1 MFYKV
6 CSELTPPRYDYRGS
20 GSKLNLRKEERMT
33 LLRRATTD
41 WYEVEKQNGERGL
54 VPSNYLEEVS
64 LDAGVQEVYY
74 RVLYALAARGNQLAL
89 RAGELLVLRKK
100 LSADWYLSVLSLVFS
115 SRCTY
120 LFSLHNR
127 SLFFVHLSSL
137 YTSLFSLHLSLLF
150 SVLRFSSR
158 LSLLF

>member
-100 LSADWYLSVLSLVFS
+100 LSADWVH
-115 SRCTY
+115 
-120 LFSLHNR
+120 HNLDRAVNDTRWLGR
-127 SLFFVHLSSL
+127 SQRA
-137 YTSLFSLHLSLLF
+137 SLLGDALGG
-150 SVLRFSSR
+150 SGL
-158 LSLLF
+158 